1 MYNLLHMIKTRLY
14 AIRVPLLLIILI
26 TALTTFSSCGA
37 DLAASAGNIS
47 SDTSVE
53 NQAEEETEFNDSIEE
68 DYDDESL
75 GNEDYEEAEEDGQ
88 VDDDTGTYKI
98 VLNSNPSRM
107 RYHFPDCRG
116 VDDISEAHYQEYEL
130 TAEEI
135 KEKQENAGWIPCG
148 WCHPDRKLGIDQ

>member
-1 MYNLLHMIKTRLY
+1 MHIILHIIESRLH

-26 TALTTFSSCGA
+26 TAVMAFSSCGV

-53 NQAEEETEFNDSIEE
+53 SQAEEESESSDSTEE
-68 DYDDESL
+68 DYDDE
-75 GNEDYEEAEEDGQ
+75 EAEEDSQ
-88 VDDDTGTYKI
+88 IDADAGTYKI

-107 RYHFPDCRG
+107 RYHTPDCRG
-116 VDDISEAHYQEYEL
+116 VDEISEAHYQEYEL

-135 KEKQENAGWIPCG
+135 KEKQENEGWIPCG
-148 WCHPDRKLGIDQ
+148 WCHPDRELGIDQ